1 MKGSNQDVEPIPQKI
16 SVPGSMKLHRFPV
29 GQEAKV
35 GADTILI
42 GPDARHIRNVL
53 RLKPGDSIILF
64 NSNGDEFKARI
75 VGFESEAVTAL
86 ILASSRPVRESPVSI
101 ALAQAMLKEK
111 KMDRVVRQLCEI
123 GVSAWIPFFGARSV
137 ARPAEKKL
145 AARTERW
152 RKIAVEAAKQSRR
165 LQALRIRPAGD
176 LEAVLAAA
184 EGFDLKI
191 AFWEGAPVSGGWP
204 NPGNSPGSIFLLVG
218 PEGGFAEEEVA
229 HARDRGFVAA
239 SLGPRILRAETAA
252 VVACAL
258 AQHRYGDLGS
268 ASSEGRP

>member
-1 MKGSNQDVEPIPQKI
+1 MK
-16 SVPGSMKLHRFPV
+16 HYRFPID
-29 GQEAKV
+29 ENSKV
-35 GADTILI
+35 GARTTLT
-42 GPDARHIRNVL
+42 GSDAHHIRNVL
-53 RLKPGDSIILF
+53 RLKSGDSIILF
-64 NSNGDEFKARI
+64 NRNGDEFKARI
-75 VGFESEAVTAL
+75 EGFEGEAVIAL
-86 ILASSRPVRESPVSI
+86 LLALRRPVRESPVSI

-123 GVSAWIPFFGARSV
+123 GVFAWIPFFGARSV

-145 AARTERW
+145 DARAERW
-152 RKIAVEAAKQSRR
+152 RKISVEAAKQSRR
-165 LQALRIRPAGD
+165 LQALRILPAGD
-176 LEAVLAAA
+176 MEAALAAA

-204 NPGNSPGSIFLLVG
+204 NPGISPDSVFLLVG
-218 PEGGFAEEEVA
+218 PEGGFAEEEVVR
-229 HARDRGFVAA
+229 ARDWGFIPA

>member
-1 MKGSNQDVEPIPQKI
+1 MQ
-16 SVPGSMKLHRFPV
+16 LHRFPV
-29 GQEAKV
+29 GQDAKV
-35 GADTILI
+35 GADTTLI

-53 RLKPGDSIILF
+53 RLKPGDGIVLF

-75 VGFESEAVTAL
+75 VGFEGEAVTAL
-86 ILASSRPVRESPVSI
+86 IQASSRPVRESPVSI
-101 ALAQAMLKEK
+101 VLAQAILKEK

-123 GVSAWIPFFGARSV
+123 GISAWMPFFGARSV
-137 ARPAEKKL
+137 ARPGAKKL
-145 AARTERW
+145 AIRVERW

-165 LQALRIRPAGD
+165 LQVPRIRPAAD

-184 EGFDLKI
+184 EGFGLKI

-204 NPGNSPGSIFLLVG
+204 NPGNSTDSVFLLVG

-229 HARDRGFVAA
+229 RARDRGFVPA

-252 VVACAL
+252 VVVCAL

-268 ASSEGRP
+268 PSSEGRP

>member
-1 MKGSNQDVEPIPQKI
+1 
-16 SVPGSMKLHRFPV
+16 MKLHRFPV

-35 GADTILI
+35 GSGAMLV
-42 GPDARHIRNVL
+42 GPDARHIQKVL
-53 RLKPGDSIILF
+53 RLKPGDNIVLF
-64 NSNGDEFKARI
+64 NSKGDEFKAQI
-75 VGFESEAVTAL
+75 KGFEAEAVKAL
-86 ILASSRPVRESPVSI
+86 ILAASRPIRESPVNI

-123 GVSAWIPFFGARSV
+123 GVSTWIPFFGSRSV

-145 AARTERW
+145 ATRAERW

-165 LQALRIRPAGD
+165 LQVPRIRPAED
-176 LEAVLAAA
+176 LEAALAAA

-191 AFWEGAPVSGGWP
+191 TFWEEAPVSVGWP
-204 NPGNSPGSIFLLVG
+204 SPDNSPDSVFLLVG
-218 PEGGFAEEEVA
+218 PEGGFAKEEVA
-229 HARDRGFVAA
+229 RARDRGFVSA

-252 VVACAL
+252 VVASAL

-268 ASSEGRP
+268 ASPGSRS

>member
-1 MKGSNQDVEPIPQKI
+1 MK
-16 SVPGSMKLHRFPV
+16 HYRFPIDGTPEIGARATLV
-29 GQEAKV
+29 GS
-35 GADTILI
+35 
-42 GPDARHIRNVL
+42 DARHVRNVL

-64 NSNGDEFKARI
+64 DRKGAEFEARI
-75 VGFESEAVTAL
+75 VGFEGEAVTAL
-86 ILASSRPVRESPVSI
+86 ILASNRPVRESPVSI
-101 ALAQAMLKEK
+101 VLAQAMLKEK

-145 AARTERW
+145 ATRTERW

-165 LQALRIRPAGD
+165 LQVPRIRPAGD
-176 LEAVLAAA
+176 LESVLAAA

-204 NPGNSPGSIFLLVG
+204 NPGSSPDSVFLLVG

-229 HARDRGFVAA
+229 RARDRGFVPA